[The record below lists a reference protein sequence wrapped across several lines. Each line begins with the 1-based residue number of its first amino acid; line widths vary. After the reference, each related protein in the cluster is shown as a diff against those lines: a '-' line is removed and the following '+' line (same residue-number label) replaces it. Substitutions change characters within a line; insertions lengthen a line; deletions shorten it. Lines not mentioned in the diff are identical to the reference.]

1 MSAARRRE
9 GFAVATAVFALV
21 VVGAL
26 AMGTLFAATTEMRAG
41 SDAVHQARAI
51 MAAELGLEQT
61 ISSWGREWN
70 GAFARGY
77 GRQRMVSTPEG
88 AQVTASLTRL
98 ADDLY
103 LIASDARAGPAR
115 RQVARVVRLDALEPQ
130 LFAAVTASGPVN
142 LGAGI
147 DGADHIPPQWDC
159 AAPGT
164 SVPPLAVTDSTTVLS
179 FGHFDWA
186 ALPALA
192 NSRVSLR
199 VTGAEPRG
207 SDEECDTAAPLNWG
221 EPHKWNG
228 GSCSSYYPLIYAAG
242 DLVVDGGRG
251 EGTLIV
257 DGDLTLQAGFEFF
270 GVVLVRGTLFGGP
283 GGGRITGAVLLAH
296 QRDSAATVDGI
307 AIEFSRCAVR
317 KSLLELARPVPIAER
332 SWSERFEDQ

>member
-1 MSAARRRE
+1 MTGAGRRE

-26 AMGTLFAATTEMRAG
+26 AMGTLFAATTELRGG

-51 MAAELGLEQT
+51 MAAELGLEQP
-61 ISSWGREWN
+61 IASWSREWN

-77 GRQRMVSTPEG
+77 GRQWMFSTPEG
-88 AQVTASLTRL
+88 ARVTGSLTRL

-103 LIASDARAGPAR
+103 LITSDAQAGPAR
-115 RQVARVVRLDALEPQ
+115 RQVARVVRLDVADPQ
-130 LFAAVTASGPVN
+130 LAAALTASGPMSVSP
-142 LGAGI
+142 GI

-159 AAPGT
+159 AAPGPPI
-164 SVPPLAVTDSTTVLS
+164 PPLTIADTTTVLT
-179 FGHFDWA
+179 FGHFDWGV
-186 ALPALA
+186 LPALA

-207 SDEECDTAAPLNWG
+207 SDEECDTTHPLNWG

-228 GSCSSYYPLIYAAG
+228 GSCASYYPLIYAAG

-251 EGTLIV
+251 EGMLVV
-257 DGDLTLQAGFEFF
+257 DGNLTLQAGFEFF

-283 GGGRITGAVLLAH
+283 GGARITGAVLLAQ
-296 QRDSAATVDGI
+296 QRDSASTLDGI
-307 AIEFSRCAVR
+307 AIDFSRCAAR
-317 KSLLELARPVPIAER
+317 KAFLELARPVPVTER
-332 SWSERFEDQ
+332 SWSERFDTP